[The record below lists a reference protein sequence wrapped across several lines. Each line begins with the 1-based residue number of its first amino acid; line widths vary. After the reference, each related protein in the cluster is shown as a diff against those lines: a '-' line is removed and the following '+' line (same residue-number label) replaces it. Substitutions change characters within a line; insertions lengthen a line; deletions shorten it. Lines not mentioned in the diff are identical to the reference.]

1 MERVPQAVKKAGHR
15 GEDTSDMGESHFFF
29 FEKEVM
35 DMINGNFSH
44 NPLIYTMYYFT
55 HYDYLYIY
63 TLFMAMVYIIYI
75 LLFINVISS
84 RYIMIILWY

>member
-29 FEKEVM
+29 SKKEVM

-63 TLFMAMVYIIYI
+63 IHCLWQWYTLYIYI
-75 LLFINVISS
+75 TI
-84 RYIMIILWY
+84 Y